1 MRNVYVVC
9 YDIANDRRL
18 RKVYK
23 TMRGFGDHIQ
33 LSVFRCEL
41 SPRERVELIAE
52 LAPII
57 NHDED
62 QVLFVNVGP
71 ADGRAAVVFEALG
84 RPYLSPLRH
93 AVVV

>member
-9 YDIANDRRL
+9 YDISNDRRL

-23 TMRGFGDHIQ
+23 VMRGFGAHIQ

-41 SPRERVELIAE
+41 SPRERIEMIAA

-57 NHDED
+57 DHDQD
-62 QVLFVNVGP
+62 QVLLVDVGP
-71 ADGRAAVVFEALG
+71 AEGRGSITFEALG
-84 RPYLSPLRH
+84 RAYVSPQRH
-93 AVVV
+93 AIVV